1 MALNRAREGVMPPIR
16 DMLAESGITEQQW
29 RVLRV
34 LAEHGPQNISTLA
47 DRACFLFPSLTR
59 ITQSMC
65 KKGLITLSRD
75 SEDKRR
81 QTVAI
86 TKKGQKI
93 IDDNMDQA
101 VQIVKNFKKKLGV
114 KQYEHLLDLL
124 AVLDPSTDD

>member
-16 DMLAESGITEQQW
+16 EMLAESGITEQQW

-47 DRACFLFPSLTR
+47 DQACFLFPSLTR
-59 ITQSMC
+59 ITQSMS

-101 VQIVKNFKKKLGV
+101 VQIVKNFKKKLGT
-114 KQYEHLLDLL
+114 KQYELLLDLL
-124 AVLDPSTDD
+124 AVLDPGTDE